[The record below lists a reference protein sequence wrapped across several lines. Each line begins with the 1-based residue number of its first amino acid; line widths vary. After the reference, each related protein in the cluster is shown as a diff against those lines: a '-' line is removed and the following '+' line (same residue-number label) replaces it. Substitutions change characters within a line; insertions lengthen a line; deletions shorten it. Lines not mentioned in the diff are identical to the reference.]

1 MKIISI
7 SLPETA
13 LKLVNQ
19 WADAS
24 GLPPDKFYSNAL
36 TLGARI
42 MEISLPPEFVA
53 DLTPENLRHVS
64 ESANSGVTHKTVLQI
79 ITGAKARTLLDDS
92 EQPITEVAVN
102 LPEDLYKKYNETADS
117 IGMQHEK
124 FYLLAFAMG
133 ARLSQEGKKR

>member
-1 MKIISI
+1 MKTISVLI
-7 SLPETA
+7 PAIA
-13 LKLVNQ
+13 LEQINK
-19 WADAS
+19 WADTS
-24 GLPPDKFYSNAL
+24 GLPRDQFYSNAL

-53 DLTPENLRHVS
+53 DLAPEDLEHVS
-64 ESANSGVTHKTVLQI
+64 DSANRGVTHKTVLQI
-79 ITGAKARTLLDDS
+79 ITGAKARPLLDDS
-92 EQPITEVAVN
+92 EQPITEVTVN